1 MSGTATRVCHPMTM
15 VWCVA
20 MAVVLAGCQSGSAG
34 PTPPGTST
42 AGSAAAATVPISGLF
57 DVGGHKLYLSCRGTG
72 SPTIVFES
80 GMENNHATWRSI
92 PYSLPSRTCVY
103 ARVNVSPSDRVAARH
118 TGADSVL
125 ELHTLLD
132 VAAVPGP
139 YLLVGHSFGG
149 LLAVMYAGTYPA
161 DVVGLVLLDPT
172 LPDSDE
178 VDKLLPEADRAAF
191 IAEIA
196 KKTEKVDFF
205 ETLEQA
211 KPLVAKIPD
220 IPVLFLAS
228 TRQEGPVQAEKI
240 VAAGRKAQQRFVD
253 ALPQGELRRVDTGH
267 FIQQDAPQLVIDEV
281 QRILDQTR

>member
-1 MSGTATRVCHPMTM
+1 MSATATKLRHPMPV
-15 VWCVA
+15 VWCAA
-20 MAVVLAGCQSGSAG
+20 MAVVIAGCHSGSAR

-42 AGSAAAATVPISGLF
+42 PASAAATTVSISGSF

-72 SPTIVFES
+72 SPTIVFDS
-80 GMENNHATWRSI
+80 GMGNNHAVWRSI

-103 ARVNVSPSDRVAARH
+103 ARVNVSPSDQIAARH
-118 TGADSVL
+118 TGADSVHD
-125 ELHTLLD
+125 LHTLLD

-149 LLAVMYAGTYPA
+149 LLSVMYAGTYPA

-178 VDKLLPEADRAAF
+178 IDKLPEAERAAW
-191 IAEIA
+191 IAERA
-196 KKTEKVDFF
+196 KNVEKVDFL

-211 KPLVAKIPD
+211 KPLLAKIPD

-228 TRQEGPVQAEKI
+228 TRQEGPTQAEKI
-240 VAAGRKAQQRFVD
+240 IAGERKAQQRFVD

-267 FIQQDAPQLVIDEV
+267 FIHRDAPQRVIEEV